1 MPIAY
6 IYILLFLFAL
16 LYSKSALFWVYLW
29 QLKEYRLDRFWSE
42 YGFLGKLL
50 HFWAFSGGR
59 KFHRPV
65 FTLKALAIY
74 VISLLAVLAGIY
86 AVLRISIFSE
96 IGSAW
101 IIIAGLIALYVL
113 VPTIVLVIMSIFQA
127 PIIIAKFF
135 IFKMAAARVAENK
148 DLIIVGITGS
158 YGKTSTKEFLA
169 QILEKKFEVIKTPKN
184 INTEIGIAKFIL
196 QNLIPALSL
205 ERRGGK
211 EVFIVEMGA
220 YKKGEIKRI
229 CDIVKP
235 KIGIITGIN
244 EQHLSLFGSF
254 QNIIDTKYEL
264 IEGLPEDGFA
274 LFNGENEYCLEMAE
288 KWKGDKVI
296 YKTSPQPSPWKG
308 EGKISLPKHYL
319 LNLAGAV
326 EIARYLGMGEEE
338 IKQATEQ
345 IKLTDRMI
353 KTFIG
358 KNRALIIDDSYSANP
373 SGVLAGLDYLAEQKQ
388 ARKIIIM
395 PCLIEL
401 GSAAKEI
408 HQKIGQKIN
417 AVCDLAIITTKD
429 YFDIIKAEVGDKA
442 ILAAAP
448 EKAIELVK
456 DKLNSDVAVLVEG
469 RVAEFVLSFLQK
481 RESGI

>member
-113 VPTIVLVIMSIFQA
+113 VPTIVLVIMSICQA

-148 DLIIVGITGS
+148 DLIIIGITGS

>member
-1 MPIAY
+1 MNLILY
-6 IYILLFLFAL
+6 SLLFIFAL
-16 LYSKSALFWVYLW
+16 LYSKATLFWVYLW

-42 YGFLGKLL
+42 YGFFGKLL
-50 HFWAFSGGR
+50 HFWIFSGGR
-59 KFHRPV
+59 KFRRPV

-74 VISLLAVLAGIY
+74 VISSLIVLAGIY
-86 AVLRISIFSE
+86 AVLRFSIFSLLD
-96 IGSAW
+96 GTWVVVS
-101 IIIAGLIALYVL
+101 GLAILYVL
-113 VPTIVLVIMSIFQA
+113 IPAIVILIIAIFQL

>member
-148 DLIIVGITGS
+148 DLIIIGITGS

-319 LNLAGAV
+319 LNLAGAG

>member
-113 VPTIVLVIMSIFQA
+113 VPTIVFLIIAIFQL

>member
-1 MPIAY
+1 LI
-6 IYILLFLFAL
+6 
-16 LYSKSALFWVYLW
+16 
-29 QLKEYRLDRFWSE
+29 
-42 YGFLGKLL
+42 
-50 HFWAFSGGR
+50 
-59 KFHRPV
+59 
-65 FTLKALAIY
+65 
-74 VISLLAVLAGIY
+74 VLAGIY
-86 AVLRISIFSE
+86 AVLRFSIFSLLD
-96 IGSAW
+96 GTWVVVS
-101 IIIAGLIALYVL
+101 GLAILYVL
-113 VPTIVLVIMSIFQA
+113 IPAIVILIIAIFQL

-148 DLIIVGITGS
+148 DLIIIGITGS

>member
-1 MPIAY
+1 MNLILY
-6 IYILLFLFAL
+6 SLLFIFAL
-16 LYSKSALFWVYLW
+16 LYSKATLFWVYLW

-42 YGFLGKLL
+42 YGFFGKLL
-50 HFWAFSGGR
+50 HFWIFSGGR
-59 KFHRPV
+59 KFRRPV

-74 VISLLAVLAGIY
+74 VISSLIVLAGIY
-86 AVLRISIFSE
+86 AVLRFSIFSLLD
-96 IGSAW
+96 GTWVVVS
-101 IIIAGLIALYVL
+101 GLAILYVL
-113 VPTIVLVIMSIFQA
+113 IPAIVILIIAIFQL

-148 DLIIVGITGS
+148 DLIIIGITGS